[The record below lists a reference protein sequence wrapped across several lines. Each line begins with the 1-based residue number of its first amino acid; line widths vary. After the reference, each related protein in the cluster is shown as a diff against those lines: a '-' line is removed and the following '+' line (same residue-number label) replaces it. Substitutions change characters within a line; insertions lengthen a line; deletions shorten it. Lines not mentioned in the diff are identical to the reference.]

1 MRRFL
6 VCILL
11 LNICQAKDFFRSI
24 TSIFDDDKGDK
35 PCTFAAS
42 GINDVKLPKLSTSS
56 TSADQFDFDHDFA
69 ELILDQIEDDYSVCT
84 DPDTPDESTSPAQH
98 ILMDSETLSP
108 DIQGDQLFA
117 RRVIQRVGSDQKSKQ
132 FQKYERK
139 STRKPS
145 VSFPRS
151 ISPQSTQ
158 NYHLQP
164 KNKRQ
169 SSTHLSDIDIISY
182 LRAKTKFY
190 ESKLVQSQQ
199 RISQNVGPNLRTRTS
214 KSQTLYAPARPI
226 PYLRAKNKF
235 YESSSRSQRMHSVPF
250 QTRRLNKNV
259 GQNVRARP
267 SKSQPSYSP
276 RPIYDPYNSS
286 PVQRTVSHQSVSEYP
301 HSSQSLSHSKPP
313 FIRPNSF
320 SDITDF
326 KQNSK
331 REKSEEDTH
340 NDSFEPQYWIDDKD
354 RKNKDFEVS
363 AKFLIFDSESE
374 EYENSSSGSQ
384 KYVYP
389 RGKSREF
396 KIPCVAYEDESL
408 SIDNSKMMS
417 RKKSCMTTNSE
428 FEENAHSDSYESQ
441 FWIDDED
448 REKTLIFDSE
458 YKYGHSGF
466 VSQQCKSP
474 KTKVRKSKRPRDSL
488 PRNSPYSSHHLHV
501 VKVLPITKDL
511 QLELSSDSDEESR
524 SRYSFSSH
532 AASVADTLSLGAA
545 DSNSAIHYIDIEDSD
560 VSHED
565 TGERFNLNSTC
576 FKYLS
581 SRRNDLLS
589 A

>member
-24 TSIFDDDKGDK
+24 TSIFDDDNGSK

-84 DPDTPDESTSPAQH
+84 DPDTPDDSTSPAQH

-132 FQKYERK
+132 FQKYKRK

-169 SSTHLSDIDIISY
+169 SSTHLSDIDVISY

-190 ESKLVQSQQ
+190 ESKLAQSQ
-199 RISQNVGPNLRTRTS
+199 RRFSQ
-214 KSQTLYAPARPI
+214 YA
-226 PYLRAKNKF
+226 
-235 YESSSRSQRMHSVPF
+235 
-250 QTRRLNKNV
+250 
-259 GQNVRARP
+259 
-267 SKSQPSYSP
+267 P
-276 RPIYDPYNSS
+276 RPIYGQYNSC
-286 PVQRTVSHQSVSEYP
+286 PGQRTASHQSVSQYP
-301 HSSQSLSHSKPP
+301 HSSQSLSRSRPP
-313 FIRPNSF
+313 VIRPNSVN
-320 SDITDF
+320 DITDF

-331 REKSEEDTH
+331 REKSEEDAH

-354 RKNKDFEVS
+354 RKNKDFEFR
-363 AKFLIFDSESE
+363 AKFLIFESESE
-374 EYENSSSGSQ
+374 EFVNSSSGPQ
-384 KYVYP
+384 KCVSP
-389 RGKSREF
+389 KTKSRKY
-396 KIPCVAYEDESL
+396 KIPC
-408 SIDNSKMMS
+408 
-417 RKKSCMTTNSE
+417 
-428 FEENAHSDSYESQ
+428 
-441 FWIDDED
+441 
-448 REKTLIFDSE
+448 E
-458 YKYGHSGF
+458 YKYGHSCL
-466 VSQQCKSP
+466 VSQQCKPP
-474 KTKVRKSKRPRDSL
+474 KTKVRKYKRPRDSL

-501 VKVLPITKDL
+501 ARVLPNTKDL

-524 SRYSFSSH
+524 SWYNFSSH

-545 DSNSAIHYIDIEDSD
+545 KDSLKTQTFPWDLIQYLDNNAYSRMRNKKDSNSAIHYIDIEDSD

>member
-24 TSIFDDDKGDK
+24 TSIFDDDNGSK

-69 ELILDQIEDDYSVCT
+69 ELILDQIEDDYSDCT
-84 DPDTPDESTSPAQH
+84 APDTPVESTRPAQH
-98 ILMDSETLSP
+98 LLMDSESLSP

-132 FQKYERK
+132 FQKYKRK
-139 STRKPS
+139 STRKPY
-145 VSFPRS
+145 VSASRS
-151 ISPQSTQ
+151 LSPQSIQ

-164 KNKRQ
+164 PQNKRQ
-169 SSTHLSDIDIISY
+169 SSTHLSDTDAISY
-182 LRAKTKFY
+182 FRAKTKFY
-190 ESKLVQSQQ
+190 EWKLVQSQQ

-286 PVQRTVSHQSVSEYP
+286 PVQRTASHRSVSQYP

-331 REKSEEDTH
+331 REKSEEDAH

-354 RKNKDFEVS
+354 RKNKDFEFR
-363 AKFLIFDSESE
+363 AKFLIFESESE
-374 EYENSSSGSQ
+374 EFVNSSSGPQ
-384 KYVYP
+384 KCVSP
-389 RGKSREF
+389 KTKSRKY
-396 KIPCVAYEDESL
+396 KIPC
-408 SIDNSKMMS
+408 
-417 RKKSCMTTNSE
+417 
-428 FEENAHSDSYESQ
+428 
-441 FWIDDED
+441 
-448 REKTLIFDSE
+448 E
-458 YKYGHSGF
+458 YKYGHSCL
-466 VSQQCKSP
+466 VSQQCKPP
-474 KTKVRKSKRPRDSL
+474 KTKVRKYKRPRDSL

-501 VKVLPITKDL
+501 ARVLPNTKDL

-524 SRYSFSSH
+524 SWYNFSSH

-545 DSNSAIHYIDIEDSD
+545 KDSLKTQTFPWDLIQYLDNNAYSRMRNKKDSNSAIHYIDIEDSD

>member
-190 ESKLVQSQQ
+190 ESKLVQSQ
-199 RISQNVGPNLRTRTS
+199 RRFSQ
-214 KSQTLYAPARPI
+214 YA
-226 PYLRAKNKF
+226 
-235 YESSSRSQRMHSVPF
+235 
-250 QTRRLNKNV
+250 
-259 GQNVRARP
+259 
-267 SKSQPSYSP
+267 P
-276 RPIYDPYNSS
+276 RPIYGQYNSC
-286 PVQRTVSHQSVSEYP
+286 PGQRTASHQSVSQYP
-301 HSSQSLSHSKPP
+301 HSSQSLSRSRPP
-313 FIRPNSF
+313 VIRPNSVN
-320 SDITDF
+320 DITDF

-488 PRNSPYSSHHLHV
+488 PR
-501 VKVLPITKDL
+501 
-511 QLELSSDSDEESR
+511 SDSDEESR

-532 AASVADTLSLGAA
+532 AASVADTLSLGA